1 MVPGFIVA
9 RRWRLWYH
17 SFAMSESKVYSVTQ
31 LNKSI
36 RKVLLER
43 SASLRNAWIE
53 GEISGWKVYASGHA
67 YFTLKD
73 EESQISCVLFAFNFA
88 NCARDFLSRVSEG
101 GVDGVK
107 VQVRGELDLY
117 MPRGSYQFKIL
128 QIRIAGV
135 GDLMARFNA
144 LKEKLA
150 KEGLFDSA
158 KKRPLPFLPH
168 RIGIVTSPSG
178 AVIHDMGTILL
189 RRFPNIEVRLF
200 PVKVQGDG
208 AAEEIARG
216 IGYFQECEWRADV
229 LIVGRGGGSLEDL
242 WAFNEEVVV
251 RAVAASGIPVISA
264 VGHEVDFT
272 LCDFAADV
280 RAPTPSAAAE
290 LAVPVMAD
298 LMAQL
303 DGLASR
309 LVRAPR
315 AAGEQRAQ
323 TLDHLH
329 SRLAAALKGAA
340 DRFDVRL
347 SRASARLAPALQV
360 DAAAF
365 ESRLSRAEA
374 RLMPAM
380 RNAETV
386 ARHRLEKSLS
396 RLEVLNPEATLKRGY
411 TITLCADGR
420 VVTSAASVAAGD
432 VLETRFK
439 DGAVR
444 SVAS

>member
-1 MVPGFIVA
+1 M
-9 RRWRLWYH
+9 
-17 SFAMSESKVYSVTQ
+17 SKVYSVTQ

-43 SASLRNAWIE
+43 SASLRDVWIE
-53 GEISGWKVYASGHA
+53 GEVSGWKVYSSGHA

-88 NCARDFLSRVSEG
+88 NCAHDFLDRAVAG

-135 GDLMARFNA
+135 GELMARFNA

-150 KEGLFDSA
+150 AEGLFEPA
-158 KKRPLPFLPH
+158 KKRKLPFLPH
-168 RIGIVTSPSG
+168 RIGIVTSPFG

-189 RRFPNIEVRLF
+189 RRFPNIEARLF

-208 AAEEIARG
+208 AAEDIVRG
-216 IGYFQECEWRADV
+216 VEYFQKCEWRADV

-303 DGLASR
+303 DGLSAR

-315 AAGEQRAQ
+315 TAGEQRAQ

-340 DRFDVRL
+340 DLFEVRL
-347 SRASARLAPALQV
+347 SRASARLVPALKMGV
-360 DAAAF
+360 VSG
-365 ESRLSRAEA
+365 ENRLSRTAD
-374 RLMPAM
+374 RLVSAM
-380 RNAETV
+380 RNAETA
-386 ARHRLEKSLS
+386 ARHRLEKALS
-396 RLEVLNPEATLKRGY
+396 RLDVLNPEATLKRGY
-411 TITLCADGR
+411 TITLGKDGN
-420 VVTSAASVAAGD
+420 VVSSAAAVSAGD

-439 DGAVR
+439 DGSIR

>member
-1 MVPGFIVA
+1 MD
-9 RRWRLWYH
+9 
-17 SFAMSESKVYSVTQ
+17 KVYTVTQ

-43 SASLRNAWIE
+43 SASLRGVWIE
-53 GEISGWKVYASGHA
+53 GEISGWKVYSSGHA

-73 EESQISCVLFAFNFA
+73 AESQISCVLFAFNFA
-88 NCARDFLSRVSEG
+88 NCQREFLDRTAEG
-101 GVDGVK
+101 AADGIK

-128 QIRIAGV
+128 QMRIAGA
-135 GDLMARFNA
+135 GDLMAQFNA

-150 KEGLFDSA
+150 KEGLFDSER
-158 KKRPLPFLPH
+158 KRPLPFLPH

-208 AAEEIARG
+208 AAEEIVRG
-216 IGYFQECEWRADV
+216 IEYFQKSEWRPDV

-242 WAFNEEVVV
+242 WAFNEEIVV
-251 RAVAASGIPVISA
+251 RAVASSNVPVISA

-290 LAVPVMAD
+290 LAVPVMSDLLAQIAD
-298 LMAQL
+298 LAE
-303 DGLASR
+303 R
-309 LVRAPR
+309 LSRAPR

-329 SRLAAALKGAA
+329 SRLASALKGAV

-347 SRASARLAPALQV
+347 SRAAARLAPALKV
-360 DAAAF
+360 GAVSG
-365 ESRLSRAEA
+365 ESRLSRAA
-374 RLMPAM
+374 DRLFPAM
-380 RNAETV
+380 RNAETA
-386 ARHRLEKSLS
+386 ARHRLERSLS

-411 TITLCADGR
+411 TITLGADGHVR
-420 VVTSAASVAAGD
+420 SSAASIAPGD

-439 DGAVR
+439 DGSIR